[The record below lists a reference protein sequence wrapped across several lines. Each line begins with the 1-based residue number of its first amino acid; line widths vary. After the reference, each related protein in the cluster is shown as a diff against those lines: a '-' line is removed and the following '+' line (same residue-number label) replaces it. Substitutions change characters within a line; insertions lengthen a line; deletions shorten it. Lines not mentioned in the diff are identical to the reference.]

1 MRLFSTTLCAI
12 FVTASIGLADPIF
25 GTWQTSQDDNGN
37 FGHIEVS
44 ACDQNICGVLKKSFN
59 AEGKAIESKNTGTRI
74 IWGMVNK
81 GGGKYGDGKIYS
93 PDRDKTYGSKLAL
106 NGDSL
111 KVSGCIA
118 FICRDGGTWVRVK

>member
-59 AEGKAIESKNTGTRI
+59 AEGKAIESKKTLEPAL
-74 IWGMVNK
+74 
-81 GGGKYGDGKIYS
+81 YGE
-93 PDRDKTYGSKLAL
+93 
-106 NGDSL
+106 
-111 KVSGCIA
+111 
-118 FICRDGGTWVRVK
+118 W